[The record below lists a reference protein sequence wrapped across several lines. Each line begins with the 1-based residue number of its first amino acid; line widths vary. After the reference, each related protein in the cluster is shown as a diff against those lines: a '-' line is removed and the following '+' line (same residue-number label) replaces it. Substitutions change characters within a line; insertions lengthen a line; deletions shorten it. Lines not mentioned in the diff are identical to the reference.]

1 MKEEVMNVKSPSFMV
16 NDKLISLMKSNK
28 TWDVVLPQLGNGE
41 VLANIVKELDTEAAN
56 KVKVAVAVAGEKN
69 LMLRQI
75 YWYLPMYC
83 WDKFIDLMGE

>member
-28 TWDVVLPQLGNGE
+28 TWDVVLPHLGNGE

-56 KVKVAVAVAGEKN
+56 KVEVAVAVAGEKN

-83 WDKFIDLMGE
+83 WDKFIDLLGE